1 MSAAYLSISF
11 SRMNEANRKVGKAGE
26 EARYEGESLSR
37 AISSLQVSDSRLRMK
52 AEALSSLRS
61 RINRRQ
67 GSLQAMGAHIDYA
80 VRRFQE
86 VDNLCA
92 QRIKSNGSECAKL
105 MGLSTQNGIYGSI
118 VSGLNSIA
126 NQGKAAWDYI
136 KKNGNKILDCVQ
148 TGLDLIG
155 LIPGLGEIADGIN
168 AGIYLLRGDYTG
180 AALSLAA
187 MIPIAG
193 CAATAGKFIYK
204 GLKACKQAEKIIKV
218 IDKAGDLYGI
228 VKKVGNKG
236 IQKVASKAG
245 DVFENISRAIG
256 KKPDLVAEGAGI
268 FKGSVPDFGKVGI
281 PELKKNPVQKNFNA
295 IYGNPG
301 AGKAAEANLKKIDDY
316 ISGNKNFDEVI
327 DDYAKIYSDN
337 INSNK
342 PWSWDESILGGENL
356 TKKQRSLIKEQ
367 AVNSGLIPEVKVEKV
382 DGMKY
387 GFADFESA
395 GVVKETLNLPGE
407 MWKVSDAEQFKW
419 LDEQIGGTVE
429 GYTWHHTE
437 IPGKMELV
445 PTGIHNITTH
455 NGGRTAEMWADA
467 PR

>member
-1 MSAAYLSISF
+1 MSAAYLSINSPILSISF

-26 EARYEGESLSR
+26 EARCEGESLSR

-92 QRIKSNGSECAKL
+92 QRIKSNGYECAKL
-105 MGLSTQNGIYGSI
+105 MGLSTQSGIYGSI
-118 VSGLNSIA
+118 VSGLNTIV
-126 NQGKAAWDYI
+126 NQGKAAWNYI
-136 KKNGNKILDCVQ
+136 KTNGNKILDCVQ

-168 AGIYLLRGDYTG
+168 AGIYLLRGDYAG

-193 CAATAGKFIYK
+193 CAATAGKFVYK
-204 GLKACKQAEKIIKV
+204 GLKAYKKAENIVKV

-245 DVFENISRAIG
+245 DVFENISRTIG

-268 FKGSVPDFGKVGI
+268 FKGSIPDFGKVGI
-281 PELKKNPVQKNFNA
+281 PELKETPVQKNFNA
-295 IYGNPG
+295 IYGNPSVGASKLGDLRISQISENTNGHVIFGELDQLGRPTGVSATITQDMIGTGSKASQSIIPPGFQGGGPGG
-301 AGKAAEANLKKIDDY
+301 AGHARGHLI
-316 ISGNKNFDEVI
+316 GNQ
-327 DDYAKIYSDN
+327 
-337 INSNK
+337 
-342 PWSWDESILGGENL
+342 LGGTGKDARNL
-356 TKKQRSLIKEQ
+356 VTLYQNPVNTPVMRGFEDSVRAAVEGGQVVRYQ
-367 AVNSGLIPEVKVEKV
+367 AIPVYEGTNLIPTGVTLRAR
-382 DGMKY
+382 GTG
-387 GFADFESA
+387 GFKLD
-395 GVVKETLNLPGE
+395 
-407 MWKVSDAEQFKW
+407 VS
-419 LDEQIGGTVE
+419 
-429 GYTWHHTE
+429 
-437 IPGKMELV
+437 V
-445 PTGIHNITTH
+445 PN
-455 NGGRTAEMWADA
+455 R
-467 PR
+467 R